1 MIESDL
7 RAALLAAAPLTALVG
22 QRVAAGVMPEGESR
36 PYVTF
41 ALVGGQRAGSLVAPG
56 TLRNAR
62 MQISCWSPSYAQA
75 KQIAQAAQ
83 DAVEA
88 SVLFD
93 AIFNGDQDLYDP
105 TTKLHYVALDYSI
118 WQDTL

>member
-7 RAALLAAAPLTALVG
+7 RTALLAAAPLTALVG
-22 QRVAAGVMPEGESR
+22 QRIAAGVMPEGEAR
-36 PYVTF
+36 PYLTF
-41 ALVGGQRAGSLVAPG
+41 SLISGQRPPSLSSGGSM
-56 TLRNAR
+56 RNAR
-62 MQISCWSPSYAQA
+62 MQLSCWSASYGQA

-93 AIFNGDQDLYDP
+93 AVFNGDQDLYDP
-105 TTKLHYVALDYSI
+105 ATKLHYVALDYSI

>member
-1 MIESDL
+1 MIEADL
-7 RAALLAAAPLTALVG
+7 RIALLAASALTAIVG
-22 QRVAAGVMPEGESR
+22 ERVAAGVLPEGTTR
-36 PYVTF
+36 PYVTYS
-41 ALVGGQRAGSLVAPG
+41 LVSAQRAGSLSAPG

-62 MQISCWSPSYAQA
+62 MQISCWSTTYTQA

-83 DAVEA
+83 DAIEA

-93 AIFNGDQDLYDP
+93 AVFNGDQDLYDP
-105 TTKLHYVALDYSI
+105 STKLHYVALDYSI

>member
-7 RAALLAAAPLTALVG
+7 RTALLASAALIALVG
-22 QRVAAGVMPEGESR
+22 QRIAAGVMPEGDAR

-41 ALVGGQRAGSLVAPG
+41 ALVSGQRAGSLSAPG

-62 MQISCWSPSYAQA
+62 LQISCWSPSYGQA

-83 DAVEA
+83 DAVEG
-88 SVLFD
+88 STLFD
-93 AIFNGDQDLYDP
+93 SIFNGDQDLYDP
-105 TTKLHYVALDYSI
+105 NTKLHYVALDYSI